1 MEFRVLKYFL
11 AVAREKNISKAAKS
25 LHLSQPTLSKQLKE
39 LEEELGV
46 TLFERGNREIRLT
59 EEGLFLLSRG
69 NEILNLVEKTT
80 INLRKDEVVTGE
92 IYVGGGETRAMSLIA
107 KVTKRMMDDYPEIK
121 LYLYSGNADD
131 VMEKLDN
138 GLLDFGVVVNPTN
151 KQKYKSISLPQ
162 TDKWGLLVRSNHFL
176 AENEAITP
184 EDLRGVPLLISQQ
197 RLVSDQI
204 SEWFGNNLDQLHIVG
219 SYNLLYNA
227 SLMVEEGVGCALCI
241 DGIIN
246 TTNTSLIFVPLKPE
260 LDASLSLIWKKNQT
274 MSIAA
279 TKFLDKLKAE

>member
-25 LHLSQPTLSKQLKE
+25 LHLSQPTLSKQLKG

>member
-121 LYLYSGNADD
+121 IYLYSGNADD

-138 GLLDFGVVVNPTN
+138 GLLDFGIVVNPTN

>member
-1 MEFRVLKYFL
+1 MELRVLKYFL
-11 AVAREKNISKAAKS
+11 AVARERNISKAAKS

-39 LEEELGV
+39 LEKELGV

-69 NEILNLVEKTT
+69 NEILALVEKTT
-80 INLRKDEVVTGE
+80 INLRKDEVVAGE
-92 IYVGGGETRAMSLIA
+92 IYVGGAETRAMSLIA

-121 LYLYSGNADD
+121 IYLYSGNADD

-138 GLLDFGVVVNPTN
+138 GLLDFGIVVNPTN
-151 KQKYKSISLPQ
+151 KQKYKSIRLPQ

-176 AENEAITP
+176 AEKEAITP

-204 SEWFGNNLDQLHIVG
+204 SEWVGNNLDQLHIVG

-246 TTNTSLIFVPLKPE
+246 TANTSLIFVPLKPE

-279 TKFLDKLKAE
+279 TKFLDKLKAD